1 VIEDIAITGGYLSDP
16 WIELENEIKSCT
28 RCPLH
33 KSRKNAVPGEGPRD
47 AKVMFVGE
55 APGAT
60 EDELGR
66 PFVGAAGRLLTM
78 TMEAAGLKRSEV
90 YITNV
95 VKCRPPNNR
104 EPREE
109 EIRAC
114 SPFLEKQ
121 LELLKPAI
129 VVTLGNVAGKWFFER
144 SGLRWPG
151 VTRARGKVYRVSI
164 HGLEIKLIP
173 TIHPAAALYNPGMR
187 TLLQED
193 LRKVREVLQESLGGG
208 EPKPRTLLDYMKR
221 SQSK

>member
-1 VIEDIAITGGYLSDP
+1 LTDP
-16 WIELENEIKSCT
+16 WTELENEIRSCT

-33 KSRKNAVPGEGPRD
+33 LSRRNAVPGEGPRD
-47 AKVMFVGE
+47 AKIMFVGE

-78 TMEAAGLKRSEV
+78 TMEAVGIRRSEV

-104 EPREE
+104 EPRDE
-109 EIRAC
+109 EIKAC
-114 SPFLEKQ
+114 SPFLERQ
-121 LELLKPAI
+121 IELLRPRI

-144 SGLRWPG
+144 SGLKWPG
-151 VTRARGKVYRVSI
+151 VTKARGKTYHVKVCGVELI
-164 HGLEIKLIP
+164 LIP
-173 TIHPAAALYNPGMR
+173 TIHPAAALYNPSMR

-193 LRKVREVLQESLGGG
+193 LRRVKEVMEAGTS
-208 EPKPRTLLDYMKR
+208 ETKPKTLLDFVKR
-221 SQSK
+221 S